1 MDEEN
6 IINADYIFQCPK
18 KMIKKVSDDLK
29 KLKSKL
35 LLKNIFLI

>member
-29 KLKSKL
+29 KLKSKIVI
-35 LLKNIFLI
+35 KEYF